1 MTLSSYIQQYMQD
14 HGLSRRAFALQ
25 CGVSHSYIA
34 MLGKN
39 RNPKTGEPVKPTLN
53 TIKQMASGMGMTADE
68 LIRSVDEF
76 DIDLSGSEPGIDEDV
91 VSFPV
96 LGEVAAGYDRLVV
109 DDMDTSEKIDVPRSW
124 LHGRPASDYFV
135 LKVYGRSMYPM
146 YLPGDKVLVLRQCT
160 MNRSGEIG
168 VVLYDDD
175 KVTLKKIEYTMGE
188 DWMRLVPLNLNEFTE
203 EMVTG
208 ERLEHCRVLGIPRM
222 VVRDIND

>member
-1 MTLSSYIQQYMQD
+1 MTTGERVKKRREFL
-14 HGLSRRAFALQ
+14 GLTVDEVAKK
-25 CGVSHSYIA
+25 I
-34 MLGKN
+34 GKN
-39 RNPKTGEPVKPTLN
+39 RATVYRYESN
-53 TIKQMASGMGMTADE
+53 
-68 LIRSVDEF
+68 
-76 DIDLSGSEPGIDEDV
+76 DIDSMPADVLEPLARALRTTPAELLGWGDGPRVTDDV

-96 LGEVAAGYDRLVV
+96 LGEMAAGYDRLAVM
-109 DDMDTSEKIDVPRSW
+109 DDVDTSEKIDVPRSW

-222 VVRDIND
+222 VVRNISD